1 MYLSL
6 FCHYSFWEGVKFSM
20 ERFCRNI
27 QLIVVSFKA
36 PFLIPNFFLLYNN
49 DLSDDVI
56 CNIAIL
62 ADDTTFYSM
71 HDQASD
77 LWHQLELT
85 AELKLLY
92 ETLLAGSGSG
102 LLISILKKL
111 NLLNL
116 TSLLTWVLFMW
127 KCTGPLQN
135 KDHLLRCWNCLSLAN
150 WIGALKLPLL

>member
-1 MYLSL
+1 MSL
-6 FCHYSFWEGVKFSM
+6 
-20 ERFCRNI
+20 
-27 QLIVVSFKA
+27 LILRWCQVVFNGKILQKYPVDSGELQGSILDPK
-36 PFLIPNFFLLYNN
+36 LFLLYNS

-77 LWHQLELT
+77 LSHQLELT
-85 AELKLLY
+85 AALKLMY

-102 LLISILKKL
+102 LLILILKKL

-116 TSLLTWVLFMW
+116 TSLLTWVLFM
-127 KCTGPLQN
+127 
-135 KDHLLRCWNCLSLAN
+135 
-150 WIGALKLPLL
+150 

>member
-1 MYLSL
+1 
-6 FCHYSFWEGVKFSM
+6 M

-85 AELKLLY
+85 AELAGWVRKWLVDFDTEKTKL
-92 ETLLAGSGSG
+92 A
-102 LLISILKKL
+102 
-111 NLLNL
+111 
-116 TSLLTWVLFMW
+116 
-127 KCTGPLQN
+127 
-135 KDHLLRCWNCLSLAN
+135 
-150 WIGALKLPLL
+150 